1 MNKNLKKYC
10 LVLISLV
17 LLVGV
22 FPSASYS
29 FDVQSAAFSLDA
41 EARDINSI
49 TEIQKIEKLL
59 DDYEASWNK
68 HEMETIENYYADI
81 FINGDGLNLEQ
92 VKKLTE
98 ELWEAYP
105 NIETRSKERDIRV
118 YGDYAT
124 VNSTDVY
131 QGNSKTERGDVG
143 TKGTLKAVSIGEVF
157 LKRYGPVW
165 KITSDRTIFER
176 VSIGYGIGND
186 IIDENKVLL
195 SAPEQVVSGQ
205 NYTANLSFDLPS
217 EIKPIAAIT
226 KEVLIY
232 PQVSTDDKF
241 RLVDRRD
248 LERLFSSNKISRNE
262 LISSTIGLTGG
273 PLQPKLLGLI
283 FLTRR
288 VNVIPISNEVAEAE
302 ITSESAKSALS
313 KLDYIEFDLEK
324 TAPIKDE
331 KPKKNKKEK
340 DIKVK

>member
-1 MNKNLKKYC
+1 M
-10 LVLISLV
+10 
-17 LLVGV
+17 
-22 FPSASYS
+22 
-29 FDVQSAAFSLDA
+29 
-41 EARDINSI
+41 
-49 TEIQKIEKLL
+49 
-59 DDYEASWNK
+59 
-68 HEMETIENYYADI
+68 
-81 FINGDGLNLEQ
+81 
-92 VKKLTE
+92 
-98 ELWEAYP
+98 
-105 NIETRSKERDIRV
+105 
-118 YGDYAT
+118 
-124 VNSTDVY
+124 
-131 QGNSKTERGDVG
+131 
-143 TKGTLKAVSIGEVF
+143 
-157 LKRYGPVW
+157 KRYGPVW